1 MPCLKKFS
9 NIANSGIHC
18 SDGGLSFLVV
28 TPDEG
33 GWERRLVTELEKQEK
48 EVQRMREQQEF
59 SLLRVRSCYDA

>member
-1 MPCLKKFS
+1 MVDVFS
-9 NIANSGIHC
+9 PP
-18 SDGGLSFLVV
+18 V

-59 SLLRVRSCYDA
+59 SLLRVRAFMTADKILGTETKGIFITRGSC

>member
-1 MPCLKKFS
+1 MVVFPPL
-9 NIANSGIHC
+9 
-18 SDGGLSFLVV
+18 V

-59 SLLRVRSCYDA
+59 SLLRVSLFYNKPANLWVLQ